1 MDYLAHRIFDVIM
14 VSIGFAWF
22 MYWLY
27 RAKND

>member
-1 MDYLAHRIFDVIM
+1 MDYLMHRIFDVIM
-14 VSIGFAWF
+14 VAVWFAWF